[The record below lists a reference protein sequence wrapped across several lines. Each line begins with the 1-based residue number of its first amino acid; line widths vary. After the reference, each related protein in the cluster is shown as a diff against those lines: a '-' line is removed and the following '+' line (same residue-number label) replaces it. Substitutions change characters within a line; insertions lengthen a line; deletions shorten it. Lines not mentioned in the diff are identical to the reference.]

1 VKRWIRL
8 NTDSSRDP
16 RVGELADRLKI
27 PVRLAYGM
35 VVAVWCAM
43 GEHAPDGDL
52 SRVSDST
59 IDEWAGWRRGDR
71 HFKMTHSFAAVFR
84 TLFLNEASI
93 DPDYA
98 EQQGALVERAKKDRE
113 RMARK
118 AHSTREDFAEISQ
131 KFRENDAEIS
141 RLRNGTERNGT
152 ERRTTPNNLRE
163 GKSVPGRNITADDRA
178 RGMSRGAA
186 MHLFAD
192 IRSARVGTESPT
204 GTRYHIPKEFLEK
217 LGKRELR
224 AVENL
229 GGAHIIA
236 LAPEDKLTILRAQFA
251 DLLGSADAPG
261 LE

>member
-1 VKRWIRL
+1 L
-8 NTDSSRDP
+8 NTDSCRDP
-16 RVGELADRLKI
+16 RVGDLAERLKI
-27 PVRLAYGM
+27 PVRLAFGM

-52 SRVSDST
+52 SRVSDYT

-84 TLFLNEASI
+84 PLFLNQSSI

-118 AHSTREDFAEISQ
+118 AHSTREDSAETSQ
-131 KFRENDAEIS
+131 KLRENGAETS

-152 ERRTTPNNLRE
+152 ERETTPNNL
-163 GKSVPGRNITADDRA
+163 GDGGSFAGRRSTADDSARA
-178 RGMSRGAA
+178 TRKGAA

-192 IRSARVGTESPT
+192 IRSARVGTQSPA
-204 GTRYHIPKEFLEK
+204 GTHYHIPKEFLEK

-236 LAPEDKLTILRAQFA
+236 LAAEDKLPILRAQFA
-251 DLLGSADAPG
+251 DLLNSADAPS